1 MGDGRYVRSVE
12 RIRPQL
18 VHVYWTYVEPRTAM
32 SQTGGDELDP
42 EKNFLRKST
51 HMTQIDDSISTYD

>member
-18 VHVYWTYVEPRTAM
+18 VHVYWTYGEPLGFVMLRISAMLVEHEMHPRPI
-32 SQTGGDELDP
+32 Q
-42 EKNFLRKST
+42 
-51 HMTQIDDSISTYD
+51 DS